1 MASKGLS
8 LLLWVFLVHLAGIYL
23 YTRGF
28 LLTRLSLSDTTACQD
43 GSCTVPPSHKR
54 AVVLVIDALRFDFL
68 SPHPPEP
75 VSPYHHNVLVL
86 PQELTA
92 VQPTRS
98 LLFEMFSDPPTTTLQ
113 RLKGITTGSLPTFI
127 DMGSNF
133 GGSSI
138 TEDSFIG
145 QLRAAGKKVS
155 LIPYQTTA
163 FSCMLFWGMP
173 HLFLLSFPTFRRFFL
188 ACYVLALSKA
198 WSCFPPFRRV

>member
-8 LLLWVFLVHLAGIYL
+8 LLFWLFFVHLAGIYL

-28 LLTRLSLSDTTACQD
+28 LLTRLSLPDTTTCDD
-43 GSCTVPPSHKR
+43 GTCIVAPSHKR
-54 AVVLVIDALRFDFL
+54 AVVLLIDALRFDFL

-75 VSPYHHNVLVL
+75 PSPYHHNVLAL

-92 VQPTRS
+92 TRPEHS

-138 TEDSFIG
+138 EEDSFIG
-145 QLRAAGKKVS
+145 QLKRNGKKVS
-155 LIPYQTTA
+155 LFFCTVEMKAI
-163 FSCMLFWGMP
+163 
-173 HLFLLSFPTFRRFFL
+173 HDRR
-188 ACYVLALSKA
+188 
-198 WSCFPPFRRV
+198 RRRNG

>member
-1 MASKGLS
+1 MATKGLS
-8 LLLWVFLVHLAGIYL
+8 LLLVVFLVHLAGIYL

-28 LLTRLSLSDTTACQD
+28 LLTRLSLSDITQCPD
-43 GSCTVPPSHKR
+43 GQCTLTPSHKR

-92 VQPTRS
+92 LQPSRS
-98 LLFEMFSDPPTTTLQ
+98 FLLEMFSDPPTTTLQ
-113 RLKGITTGSLPTFI
+113 RLKGITTGSLPTFM

-138 TEDSFIG
+138 TEDSLIG
-145 QLRAAGKKVS
+145 QLRAAGKRVSMQFQIIGKVTDS
-155 LIPYQTTA
+155 HVVVDCIH
-163 FSCMLFWGMP
+163 G
-173 HLFLLSFPTFRRFFL
+173 R
-188 ACYVLALSKA
+188 
-198 WSCFPPFRRV
+198 